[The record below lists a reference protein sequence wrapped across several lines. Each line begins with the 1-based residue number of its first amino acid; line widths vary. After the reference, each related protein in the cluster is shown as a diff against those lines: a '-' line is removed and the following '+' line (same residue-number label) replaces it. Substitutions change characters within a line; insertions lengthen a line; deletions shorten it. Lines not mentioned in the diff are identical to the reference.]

1 MSSAIKPVL
10 SNIICSLKERSGCIV
25 IKGLC
30 IMILTGTR
38 KSMDCNNLKFRLG
51 AVGPEMK
58 TSFAMRK
65 GIPLPKGFRLNMYSA
80 CLDTHRLEEL
90 DLQNAVIPVYQK
102 GKETFEGKLA
112 YTVFEAGRTTYR
124 NSRILSCE
132 GKSVYLR
139 QAMKN
144 GVWLTVR
151 EPNFYDTP
159 EAVKLVKTAMK
170 SARSGKY
177 SDSILMY
184 EKECSRYEES
194 ASVLYERLIDLG
206 YDNVYYVINRDNP
219 RIPEIDEKYRKHFL
233 YKDSPEHLACFF
245 GSHKYIGTETRD
257 HLVQLRIANRD
268 VMKKVNDSNIIY
280 VFLQHGPTYMV
291 SLDADMRL
299 PFRRRNMKMQRIVV
313 SSELEARHFVELGGY
328 LEEEMYVTGMA
339 KFDRNTRNDN
349 ADRIIIMPTWR
360 RWDLNQAEKDF
371 KATGYYKLMKT
382 MFDAVSDELKDKV
395 DILPHPL
402 MRSVMLKEDTELS
415 KYIPEET
422 SYDEILKNCD
432 LLVTD
437 YSSISYDAFY
447 RGSNIVFF
455 WKDLEECMK
464 HYGGNAH
471 LMIDEGSAFGDV
483 CMDVNELQQAIKANY
498 GTPQKDE
505 YIRKYERIIRF
516 HDGKNC
522 DRIVEMLKKDG
533 ILKQ

>member
-1 MSSAIKPVL
+1 
-10 SNIICSLKERSGCIV
+10 
-25 IKGLC
+25 
-30 IMILTGTR
+30 
-38 KSMDCNNLKFRLG
+38 MDCNNLKFRLG
-51 AVGPEMK
+51 VSGPEMK

-65 GIPLPKGFRLNMYSA
+65 GIPLPKGFRLNYYTATIDS
-80 CLDTHRLEEL
+80 CKLVEL
-90 DLQNAVIPVYQK
+90 DLQNAVIPVYKK
-102 GKETFEGKLA
+102 GEDTYEGKLA
-112 YTVFEAGRTTYR
+112 YSIFEAGRTTYR

-159 EAVKLVKTAMK
+159 EAMKLVKTAMK
-170 SARSGKY
+170 VAKTGKY
-177 SDSILMY
+177 RDSILMY

-194 ASVLYERLIDLG
+194 ASVLYEKLIDLG

-219 RIPEIDEKYRKHFL
+219 KISKIDEKYRKHFL
-233 YKDSPEHLACFF
+233 YKDSLEHLSCFF

-422 SYDEILKNCD
+422 SYNEILKNCD

-471 LMIDEGSAFGDV
+471 LMINENSAFGNV
-483 CMDVNELQQAIKANY
+483 CMDANELQKAIAASYKA
-498 GTPQKDE
+498 PQHGDWIK
-505 YIRKYERIIRF
+505 KYERIISF

-522 DRIVEMLKKDG
+522 DRIIEMLKKDG
-533 ILKQ
+533 ILTQ